1 MKEYPTDIPSVEPAH
16 DADYYKALYER
27 YKVTPMVLTEA
38 DIVKMAPV
46 MGKHPGL
53 LSRLMKWFDVNE
65 VNRIHS
71 TYCDTPGPEFV
82 RRILFDGF
90 HNTLRVDNVEALRHL
105 PEGAFITV
113 SNHPLGALD
122 GIVLI
127 YLITR
132 FRPKYKVMV
141 NMILNRISAM
151 RPNFID
157 VDAWASDDPERKKV
171 SLLGIRAVLRQLRDG
186 EPVGFFPAG
195 AMSKTDWRGRLHDR
209 PWQKSVLEIIWRAK
223 VPVVPI
229 YFHDRNSWVCDLLG
243 HVFWQGRALLLPRQ
257 VFRKNG
263 RLLHVSVGET
273 ISVEE
278 QREHGAD
285 PESLG
290 AYLREK
296 TYALREK
303 YKK

>member
-1 MKEYPTDIPSVEPAH
+1 MTEYPTEIPSVEPAH
-16 DADYYKALYER
+16 DEAYYKALYDE
-27 YKVTPMVLTEA
+27 YKVTPMVLTA
-38 DIVKMAPV
+38 DDITKMVPAL
-46 MGKHPGL
+46 GKHPKL
-53 LSRLMKWFDVNE
+53 LAKLLKWFDIDD

-90 HNTLRVDNVEALRHL
+90 HNRLRVDNVEELQNL

-122 GIVLI
+122 GIALI
-127 YLITR
+127 YLVTR
-132 FRPKYKVMV
+132 FRPKFRVMV
-141 NMILNRISAM
+141 NLILNRISAM

-157 VDAWASDDPERKKV
+157 VDAWASDNPERKKV
-171 SLLGIRAVLRQLRDG
+171 SLLGIRAVLRQLKEG

-195 AMSKTDWRGRLHDR
+195 AMSKTDWRWRYKDR
-209 PWQKSVLEIIWRAK
+209 EWQKSVLEIIYRAK

-229 YFHDRNSWVCDLLG
+229 YFHDRNSWVCDILG
-243 HVFWQGRALLLPRQ
+243 HLFWQGRSLLLPRQ

-263 RLLHVSVGET
+263 KELHISVGEI

-278 QREHGAD
+278 QLAHGNN
-285 PESLG
+285 PQELG
-290 AYLREK
+290 AYLRAK
-296 TYALREK
+296 TYELRDK